1 MKKPK
6 RIDLNL
12 DQVDALLKRVET
24 GSLQEGDYEIIKAMV
39 ETIHLLS
46 QSVDQKATSI
56 RRLLRML
63 FGDRTEKLKDVIKN
77 KDGSDKASENRTDKS
92 DKPKGH
98 GRNAAADY
106 TGAEQI
112 KVPHATLKIGDN
124 CPGCL
129 KGKLYEMKVPKLIVR
144 VTAKAPLQASVY
156 QMQKLRC
163 NLCGEIFRAKTPEG
177 IGEEK
182 YDAASGAM
190 IALLK

>member
-46 QSVDQKATSI
+46 QCVDQKAASI

-77 KDGSDKASENRTDKS
+77 KDDANQFSEKRTD
-92 DKPKGH
+92 
-98 GRNAAADY
+98 
-106 TGAEQI
+106 EQI
-112 KVPHATLKIGDN
+112 LF
-124 CPGCL
+124 
-129 KGKLYEMKVPKLIVR
+129 
-144 VTAKAPLQASVY
+144 S
-156 QMQKLRC
+156 
-163 NLCGEIFRAKTPEG
+163 
-177 IGEEK
+177 
-182 YDAASGAM
+182 
-190 IALLK
+190 